1 MRKCCSA
8 ALEPKRI
15 VSAVRK
21 VAEGED
27 RSRNVVVF
35 GKPEED
41 EENMDFKV
49 ELVLVCIIVLK
60 FCHLT
65 AIQFRFKLSNS
76 LPASKHY
83 ST

>member
-1 MRKCCSA
+1 MSKCCSA

-35 GKPEED
+35 GKPE
-41 EENMDFKV
+41 F
-49 ELVLVCIIVLK
+49 VLLGEIGMCGE
-60 FCHLT
+60 FMFH
-65 AIQFRFKLSNS
+65 
-76 LPASKHY
+76 
-83 ST
+83 